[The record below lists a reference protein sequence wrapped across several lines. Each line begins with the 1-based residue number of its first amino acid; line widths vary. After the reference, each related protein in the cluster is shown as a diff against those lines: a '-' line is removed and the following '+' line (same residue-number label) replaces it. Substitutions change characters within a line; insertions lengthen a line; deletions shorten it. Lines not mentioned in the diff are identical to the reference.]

1 MKGKWT
7 EQEVEILLLAR
18 KEKKS
23 TKDIMLLLPNRSM
36 QSISTKIAKLGLTRP
51 ANWSNEENFKLQNL
65 IKSGL
70 SPKQIFNRNELAN
83 RTYLSILNRWKYYRQ
98 HKPREEV
105 TKGYKK
111 CSKCGEQKPAT
122 SEFFHIRKESSDGWN
137 AMCRLCRNLNG
148 IPQKT
153 PKGYQECCECKK
165 VLPANNEF
173 FNANK
178 SKSNGVQGMCRECQ
192 TQQYYDNSEYYSERG
207 RKYREANKESLLLY
221 REKYREENSEILK
234 ARKKLYYEKNKKVLL
249 GKMHKYSLENK
260 ERLMLYRKK
269 FRKEN
274 LDKLKRRSHVYYNKN
289 KENRRLYNKEYR
301 EKNITQINEQRLNSR
316 RAKRKDRT
324 HQLNSFYRNNA
335 VPKYLW
341 HKDKFATEED
351 FQSAI
356 EHIIVN
362 RYGIQIERWTFLEE
376 LGVPDIYL
384 PEIDLIIEVKLH
396 SSMWTKESVLEQ
408 SQRYS
413 QISDTIVVSLDGMP
427 EYWMYNDDKTNSI
440 FWFNPEQLFK
450 FIYDFKT
457 EHVPKR

>member
-23 TKDIMLLLPNRSM
+23 TKEIMLLLPNRSM

-70 SPKQIFNRNELAN
+70 SPKQISNGNELAN

-98 HKPREEV
+98 HKPWEEV

-111 CSKCGEQKPAT
+111 CSKCGEQKPTT
-122 SEFFHIRKESSDGWN
+122 SEFFHIRKESSDGCN

-153 PKGYQECCECKK
+153 PKGYQQCCECKK

-178 SKSNGVQGMCRECQ
+178 SNSNGIQGICRECQ
-192 TQQYYDNSEYYSERG
+192 TQRYHENREYESARAK
-207 RKYREANKESLLLY
+207 KYREANKEVLKKKSI
-221 REKYREENSEILK
+221 KYRGENSEILK
-234 ARKKLYYEKNKKVLL
+234 AKNKLYYEKNKQVLL
-249 GKMHKYSLENK
+249 KKMHKYNLENK
-260 ERLMLYRKK
+260 ERLELVRHKYRE
-269 FRKEN
+269 EN
-274 LDKLKRRSHVYYNKN
+274 RGRLKRKTQVWYSKN
-289 KENRRLYNKEYR
+289 KENRRLYNKDYR
-301 EKNITQINEQRLNSR
+301 EKNITLINEQRFNARL
-316 RAKRKDRT
+316 AKRKDRT
-324 HQLNSFYRNNA
+324 RELNSFYRNNS

-341 HKDKFATEED
+341 HKDEFATEED

-362 RYGIQIERWTFLEE
+362 KHGIQIERWTFLEE

-396 SSMWTKESVLEQ
+396 SSMWTKKLVLEQ

-413 QISDTIVVSLDGMP
+413 QISDTFIVSLDGMP
-427 EYWMYNDDKTNSI
+427 EYWLDNDDQNNSAV
-440 FWFNPEQLFK
+440 WFSPEQLFE
-450 FIYDFKT
+450 FIAEFQDAKL
-457 EHVPKR
+457 